1 MAPLV
6 SGAEAPLRSFRGHA
20 SARCKRTRDDL
31 RQSHRR
37 GEALGGRP
45 GFDNK
50 KQAALA
56 AAL

>member
-1 MAPLV
+1 M
-6 SGAEAPLRSFRGHA
+6 LRPDA
-20 SARCKRTRDDL
+20 NTCTRDDL